1 MVIKYILSYK
11 QLLIIFKVTNTY
23 KEGVFMRNP
32 YSLVFGKE
40 PMVIIDRSMQTD
52 EIVESFDAENPDYQ
66 VCMITGVRGSG
77 KTVFMTSVANMLAS
91 RPDWVV
97 VNLSVDRDLLL
108 AMAAKLSDYKGLE
121 KILDNAKIN
130 LSVFG
135 FGVEVSNDNKIID
148 IGNELSKILAK
159 LTQHNKKI
167 LVTIDEVVANKYMV
181 EFASMFQIYMRE
193 KYNVFLLMTG
203 LYENIY
209 ELQNK
214 KSLTFLYRAPRLQLE
229 PLSISMIT
237 YSYKEIFNLPD
248 DRAVAM
254 ARFTEGYPFAFQVL
268 GYLCF
273 KKQCMLEEAIP
284 EFDAYL
290 GSYVYEKIWSELSPT
305 DKLVVKAV
313 ATSHSTKVEDIR
325 NIINMPSNKFSTYR
339 LRLLKKGILKSSE
352 YGNLKFTLPRFKEFV
367 LNILMD

>member
-1 MVIKYILSYK
+1 
-11 QLLIIFKVTNTY
+11 
-23 KEGVFMRNP
+23 MRNP

-40 PMVIIDRSMQTD
+40 PMVVIDRSIQID

-77 KTVFMTSVANMLAS
+77 KTVFMTSVANILGT

-97 VNLSVDRDLLL
+97 VNLSVDRDLLI

-135 FGVEVSNDNKIID
+135 LGVEVSRDNKIID
-148 IGNELSKILAK
+148 IGNELAKMLAK
-159 LTQHNKKI
+159 LTKHNKKI
-167 LVTIDEVVANKYMV
+167 LVTIDEVVANQNMV

-237 YSYKEIFNLPD
+237 YSYKKSFNLPD
-248 DRAVAM
+248 DKAVAM

-273 KKQCMLEEAIP
+273 KKQCMFEDVIS

-305 DKLVVKAV
+305 DKLVVKAIS
-313 ATSHSTKVEDIR
+313 TSPSTKVEEIR

-339 LRLLKKGILKSSE
+339 LRLLKKGIIKSSE
-352 YGNLKFTLPRFKEFV
+352 YGYLKFTLPRFKEFV
-367 LNILMD
+367 LNILMV